1 MVKLSLRVSKVE
13 LFWENFKTQAYDNK
27 VKVKVTQPCW
37 TLCDP
42 DPVFLPG
49 ESHGGRSLVGCSPWS
64 HKELGTTEQLAHMHT
79 KAYTVL

>member
-13 LFWENFKTQAYDNK
+13 LFWENFKTQVYDNK

-42 DPVFLPG
+42 VY
-49 ESHGGRSLVGCSPWS
+49 SPWNSPGQNTGLDSLS
-64 HKELGTTEQLAHMHT
+64 HLQGIFPS
-79 KAYTVL
+79 

>member
-42 DPVFLPG
+42 VY
-49 ESHGGRSLVGCSPWS
+49 SPWNSPGQNTGLDSLS
-64 HKELGTTEQLAHMHT
+64 HLQGIFPS
-79 KAYTVL
+79 